1 MKFLKITFFLLLGT
15 ILFSCT
21 VKNDLRRLQ
30 KNDMDFPDL
39 KSQSFKRITF
49 LKPEMLSVGYNES
62 YVLSST
68 NLTFQ
73 NYSLDIF
80 FSVELFDEIDVETIQ
95 FSFDDEDISA
105 LDAIHDNYI
114 FKRSKS
120 LHSFE
125 TSVKK
130 PVPNSVGFSGYTQ
143 VVHGKTYDNEED
155 ASYFIAT
162 IEVENEYYVFQMIG
176 KRENMGYLYDDFID
190 ILSSIE
196 K

>member
-1 MKFLKITFFLLLGT
+1 MNFLKITLFILLGST
-15 ILFSCT
+15 LFSCV

-30 KNDMDFPDL
+30 KNDMNFPDL
-39 KSQSFKRITF
+39 KSQSFKGITF

-73 NYSLDIF
+73 NYILDIF
-80 FSVELFDEIDVETIQ
+80 FSIELFDEIDVETIQ
-95 FSFDDEDISA
+95 FSFDDNEISA

-120 LHSFE
+120 LYSHE

-130 PVPNSVGFSGYTQ
+130 PVPNSVGFDGYTQ
-143 VVHGKTYDNEED
+143 VVHGKTYDDEED

-162 IEVENEYYVFQMIG
+162 IEVDNEYYVFQMIG
-176 KRENMGYLYDDFID
+176 KRENMGYLYDDFIA